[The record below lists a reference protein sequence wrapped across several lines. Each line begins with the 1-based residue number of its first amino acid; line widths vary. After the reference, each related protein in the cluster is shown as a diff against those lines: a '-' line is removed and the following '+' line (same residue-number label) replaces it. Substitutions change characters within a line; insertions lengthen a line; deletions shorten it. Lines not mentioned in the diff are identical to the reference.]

1 MNDEFIFLFL
11 VSCLATIGSFL
22 LSAILLC
29 FFGRIGT
36 VSIVSSLSSET
47 TSGSIMNPAVVLIMP
62 FFGLATACETKV
74 FLIGARGE
82 EGDDDGGDVVVKEV
96 GGDGGPV
103 VEAAG
108 DGDAADVDVGGDGG
122 PVVEAGGVAYLKV
135 LNENFAVLQKS
146 CSLFKRMKV

>member
-1 MNDEFIFLFL
+1 
-11 VSCLATIGSFL
+11 
-22 LSAILLC
+22 
-29 FFGRIGT
+29 
-36 VSIVSSLSSET
+36 
-47 TSGSIMNPAVVLIMP
+47 MNPAVVLIMP

-122 PVVEAGGVAYLKV
+122 PVVEAGGGAYLKV
-135 LNENFAVLQKS
+135 LNENFPGMPPTL
-146 CSLFKRMKV
+146 SLYRWFELTDQ